1 MAGRSEGGP
10 LTTARDFRRIYAYNH
25 EVLERFCRTL
35 ERLPWSVV
43 SKDRGATWHSMAGV
57 FHHVLQ
63 VHNGW
68 LNVTIQGRS
77 ADPALVRRDWDS
89 FGSMREIRACMEEV
103 WVGEDRLLAGLTD
116 ASLRRRVKAAWQPKA
131 CSVCDAL
138 IQVTLEQAHHLGE
151 IIAMLWQEDVRP
163 PEMTWLATNWALE
176 ARRGKR
182 GGKAKA
188 RRPRTSRPRPR
199 QS

>member
-1 MAGRSEGGP
+1 MP
-10 LTTARDFRRIYAYNH
+10 TATEFRRIFAYNR

-35 ERLPWSVV
+35 ERLPWSTV

-63 VHNGW
+63 VYNGW
-68 LNVTIQGRS
+68 LNVTMQGRS
-77 ADPALVRRDWDS
+77 ADPELVRREWDS
-89 FGSMREIRACMEEV
+89 FGSMAEIRTTMEEV
-103 WVGEDRLLAGLTD
+103 WVGVDRFLAGLTD

-131 CSVCDAL
+131 CSVADGLA
-138 IQVTLEQAHHLGE
+138 QVTLEQAHHLGE
-151 IIAMLWQEDVRP
+151 IIAMLWQEDIRP

-176 ARRGKR
+176 ARRAKR
-182 GGKAKA
+182 RVSA
-188 RRPRTSRPRPR
+188 RRRSR